1 MKKIFAYMFLTVSLM
16 AATGWTQDYFPT
28 VRTKGVVADG
38 EYAIFDG
45 VSGRYIRSG
54 GTNAVVGPRGPAGS
68 NGVDGAQGQAGS
80 NGVQGIQGIPGSNGV
95 AGATGPAGSNG
106 VQGIQGIP
114 GSNGVAGATGPAGSN
129 GVQGIQGIPGSNGV
143 DGATGQQG
151 PAGPVTNQ
159 VITYLGIT
167 YTITNDPSSAADIL
181 RFNQATSNA
190 WFSPETWMPGVLNG
204 TNGVYAYNP
213 SNGTNY
219 WITFP

>member
-28 VRTKGVVADG
+28 VRTRGVVADG

-114 GSNGVAGATGPAGSN
+114 GSNGV
-129 GVQGIQGIPGSNGV
+129 

-167 YTITNDPSSAADIL
+167 YTITNDPSSTADIL

-190 WFSPETWMPGVLNG
+190 WFSPETWTPGVLNG

>member
-1 MKKIFAYMFLTVSLM
+1 MKKIFAYMFLTASLM

-28 VRTKGVVADG
+28 VRTRGVVADG

-68 NGVDGAQGQAGS
+68 NGVDGAQG
-80 NGVQGIQGIPGSNGV
+80 
-95 AGATGPAGSNG
+95 PAGSNG

-129 GVQGIQGIPGSNGV
+129 GVQGLQGIPGSNGV
-143 DGATGQQG
+143 AGATGPQG
-151 PAGPVTNQ
+151 TAGPVTNQ

-167 YTITNDPSSAADIL
+167 YTITNDPSSTADIL

-190 WFSPETWMPGVLNG
+190 WFSPETWMHGVLNG

>member
-1 MKKIFAYMFLTVSLM
+1 MKKIFAYMFLAVSLM

-28 VRTKGVVADG
+28 VRTRGVVADG

-95 AGATGPAGSNG
+95 DGATGPQGS
-106 VQGIQGIP
+106 
-114 GSNGVAGATGPAGSN
+114 
-129 GVQGIQGIPGSNGV
+129 
-143 DGATGQQG
+143 
-151 PAGPVTNQ
+151 AGPVTNQ

-167 YTITNDPSSAADIL
+167 YTITNDPSSTADIL
-181 RFNQATSNA
+181 KFNQATSNA